1 MEYLQAINGYLHEM
15 NLMTIIFRIMCAV
28 VAGTFIGIDRS
39 EKRRVA
45 GYKTHA
51 IVCLGAALVMLT
63 GEYIHGRFG
72 GSGDVARLGAQVISG
87 VGFLGVGTIIVT
99 GNNQVKGLT
108 TAASLWTCSCIGLAL
123 GIGFYSGALA
133 AVLAIVLIFRYFKII
148 NYYVNKH
155 LRAVEVYIELESPQH
170 ISSFLE
176 ILREESLKVSSFE
189 IGPTRIRDDG
199 VSILATIETGEKKS
213 CAEVLDLIRNIVGV
227 KTVEEYNC

>member
-1 MEYLQAINGYLHEM
+1 MEYLVFVNEYLHEM
-15 NLMTIIFRIMCAV
+15 NLVTIIFRIVCAV
-28 VAGTFIGIDRS
+28 VAGTIIGIDRS

-63 GEYIHGRFG
+63 GEYIFRQYG
-72 GSGDVARLGAQVISG
+72 GSGDLARLGAQVISG

-108 TAASLWTCSCIGLAL
+108 TAASLWTCSCIGLAI

-133 AVLAIVLIFRYFKII
+133 SVAALLLIFRYFKLI

-155 LRAVEVYIELESPQH
+155 LRAVEVYIELESAQY
-170 ISSFLE
+170 ISGFLE
-176 ILREESLKVSSFE
+176 FIREKDCKVSSFE
-189 IGPTRIRDDG
+189 IGPARMKDEGI
-199 VSILATIETGEKKS
+199 SILATIETGRMRT
-213 CAEVLDLIRNIVGV
+213 CTDVLELLRSIPGIR
-227 KTVEEYNC
+227 TVEEYNC

>member
-1 MEYLQAINGYLHEM
+1 MEYLQDINGYLHEM
-15 NLMTIIFRIMCAV
+15 NLVTIIFRITCAV
-28 VAGTFIGIDRS
+28 IAGTFIGIDRS

-63 GEYIHGRFG
+63 GEYIYERFG
-72 GSGDVARLGAQVISG
+72 GIGDVARLGAQVISG

-123 GIGFYSGALA
+123 GIGFYSGAVA
-133 AVLAIVLIFRYFKII
+133 AVIAIVLIFRYFKII

-155 LRAVEVYIELESPQH
+155 LRAIEVYIELESPQY
-170 ISSFLE
+170 IAGFLE
-176 ILREESLKVSSFE
+176 ILREENFKVSSFE
-189 IGPTRIRDDG
+189 IGQTRIRDEG
-199 VSILATIETGEKKS
+199 VSILATIETGNLKTS
-213 CAEVLDLIRNIVGV
+213 AEVIDLIHGIPGV